1 MAVDLLQ
8 DGMHQ
13 VEIED
18 QGLEDLGQDNM
29 DQIELV
35 PTIVTKAKIQIIAL
49 DRGDMEIRL
58 TQISQCQVI

>member
-1 MAVDLLQ
+1 
-8 DGMHQ
+8 MHQ

-35 PTIVTKAKIQIIAL
+35 PTIVTQAKIQIIAL